1 MFECG
6 ATLAGA
12 MLNRALV
19 DELIIYVAPRL
30 IGSSGRS
37 LLNLQEIDRM
47 SELVEL
53 SINDVRQI
61 GPDIRISAGRD

>member
-1 MFECG
+1 M
-6 ATLAGA
+6 
-12 MLNRALV
+12 
-19 DELIIYVAPRL
+19 APRL

-37 LLNLQEIDRM
+37 LLDLQEIDRM